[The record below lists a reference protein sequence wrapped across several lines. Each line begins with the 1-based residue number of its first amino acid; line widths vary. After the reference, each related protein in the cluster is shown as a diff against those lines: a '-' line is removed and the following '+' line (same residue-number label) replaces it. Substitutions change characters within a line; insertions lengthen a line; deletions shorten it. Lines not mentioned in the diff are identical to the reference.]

1 MFKNNFYRLNYLLK
15 CDLVTKYLVK
25 DVYSYPKIKSINLDL
40 SLNNLL
46 IDKNSNFNN
55 LNFKIRIFI
64 IFYLFDFNIP
74 FLKSLNIVKQ
84 NKIPSILNVTDF
96 KLMMIFKK
104 KKIINNFLLSL
115 FVENLK
121 LDNLEIK
128 NIFSNIHKDSKTRL
142 VVPLTNLYNMSY
154 LINSNIFSINFK
166 ETFFFVD
173 IILKN
178 KNLKN
183 KDSLLK
189 NLEFFWLI

>member
-15 CDLVTKYLVK
+15 CDLVNKYLLK
-25 DVYSYPKIKSINLDL
+25 DVYSYPKIKYINLDL

-46 IDKNSNFNN
+46 VDKNSNFNN

-64 IFYLFDFNIP
+64 IFYLLDFNIP
-74 FLKSLNIVKQ
+74 FLKCLNIVKQ
-84 NKIPSILNVTDF
+84 NKTHSILNITDF
-96 KLMMIFKK
+96 KLIIILKK
-104 KKIINNFLLSL
+104 KKIINNFLFSL

-121 LDNLEIK
+121 LNNLEIK
-128 NIFSNIHKDSKTRL
+128 NIFSNIYEDSKTRL
-142 VVPLTNLYNMSY
+142 VVPLTSLYNLSY

-166 ETFFFVD
+166 ETFFFID

-178 KNLKN
+178 KNIKN
-183 KDSLLK
+183 KESLLK

>member
-1 MFKNNFYRLNYLLK
+1 
-15 CDLVTKYLVK
+15 
-25 DVYSYPKIKSINLDL
+25 
-40 SLNNLL
+40 
-46 IDKNSNFNN
+46 
-55 LNFKIRIFI
+55 
-64 IFYLFDFNIP
+64 
-74 FLKSLNIVKQ
+74 
-84 NKIPSILNVTDF
+84 
-96 KLMMIFKK
+96 MIFKK

-128 NIFSNIHKDSKTRL
+128 NIFSNIYKDSKTRL

-173 IILKN
+173 IIFKN

>member
-15 CDLVTKYLVK
+15 CDLVNKYLLK
-25 DVYSYPKIKSINLDL
+25 DVYSYPKIKYINLDL

-46 IDKNSNFNN
+46 VDKNSNFNN

-64 IFYLFDFNIP
+64 IFYLLDFNIP
-74 FLKSLNIVKQ
+74 FLKCLNIVKQ
-84 NKIPSILNVTDF
+84 NKTHSILNITDF
-96 KLMMIFKK
+96 KLIIILKK
-104 KKIINNFLLSL
+104 KKIINNFLFSL

-121 LDNLEIK
+121 LNNLEIK
-128 NIFSNIHKDSKTRL
+128 NIFSNIYEDSKTRL
-142 VVPLTNLYNMSY
+142 VVPLTSLYNLSY

-166 ETFFFVD
+166 ETFFFID

-178 KNLKN
+178 KNIKN

>member
-1 MFKNNFYRLNYLLK
+1 MFKDNFCRLNYLLK
-15 CDLVTKYLVK
+15 CDLVSKYLLK
-25 DVYSYPKIKSINLDL
+25 DVYSYPKIKYINLDL
-40 SLNNLL
+40 PLNNLL

-64 IFYLFDFNIP
+64 IFYLFNFNIP
-74 FLKSLNIVKQ
+74 FLKCFNIVKQ
-84 NKIPSILNVTDF
+84 NKINSILNVTDF
-96 KLMMIFKK
+96 KLVITLKK
-104 KKIINNFLLSL
+104 KKFISNFLFSL

-121 LDNLEIK
+121 LDNLKIK
-128 NIFSNIHKDSKTRL
+128 NIFSNIYGDSKIRL
-142 VVPLTNLYNMSY
+142 VVPLTSLYNMSY

-166 ETFFFVD
+166 ETFFFID

-183 KDSLLK
+183 KDYLLK